1 MSVPK
6 KSQGLFERHMQ
17 TVLTFIITALIAWVG
32 TTSTKQIT
40 QIALLQQSMDNMQ
53 GQILEFTA
61 IPRFTQKDF
70 EREIIVY
77 KTNIVEVEKKLRR
90 TNGRTDNVLGRIR
103 KLEDLYIVNH
113 ERK

>member
-6 KSQGLFERHMQ
+6 KSQGIFERHMQ

-53 GQILEFTA
+53 HQMLEFTE

-70 EREIIVY
+70 EREIFVY
-77 KTNIVEVEKKLRR
+77 KTNILDVEKKLKRR
-90 TNGRTDNVLGRIR
+90 KRRTDNVLGRIR